1 MKDLI
6 KAGIEFLDTA
16 LNVII
21 LGENPEIDS
30 KDPELNKKYANNNKI
45 RIFRIK

>member
-6 KAGIEFLDTA
+6 KAGIEFLETA

-21 LGENPEIDS
+21 LGENPED
-30 KDPELNKKYANNNKI
+30 NKQD
-45 RIFRIK
+45 RS